1 MTVAQAEAVEIVTPT
16 PQEHYADVW
25 KLLDEFRHEVL
36 DAAAPANLEEM
47 IERNKQDEARG
58 GKSFSVLKE
67 GQLAGAVWFE
77 MIGDGACIGHLVFDR
92 FLLTGAQKMAA
103 TRNVLRMM
111 FSDGFRKVHWAFF
124 ADNRAFR
131 VFLKRLG
138 AEQEAHFRQHC
149 RRDGELVDA
158 EIMASF
164 PESVQ

>member
-1 MTVAQAEAVEIVTPT
+1 MTVAVANEVEIVSPT
-16 PQEHYADVW
+16 PPEHYERVW

-36 DAAAPANLEEM
+36 DAAAPSTLEEM
-47 IERNKQDEARG
+47 IERNAKDAERG

-67 GQLAGAVWFE
+67 GQFAGAVWFE
-77 MIGDGACIGHLVFDR
+77 MIGDGVCIGHLVFDR
-92 FLLTGAQKMAA
+92 FALTGAQKMAA

-149 RRDGELVDA
+149 RRDGELVDVD
-158 EIMASF
+158 IVASF
-164 PESVQ
+164 PEPTR

>member
-16 PQEHYADVW
+16 PEEHHAAVW

-36 DAAAPANLEEM
+36 DAAAPNSLEEM
-47 IERNKQDEARG
+47 IERNKADEERG
-58 GKSFSVLKE
+58 GKSFSILKD
-67 GQLAGAVWFE
+67 GQFAGAVWFE
-77 MIGDGACIGHLVFDR
+77 LVGDGTYIGHLVFDR
-92 FLLTGAQKMAA
+92 FLLTGSQKMAA
-103 TRNVLRMM
+103 TKKVLREM
-111 FSDGFRKVHWAFF
+111 FSNGARKIHWALF

-164 PESVQ
+164 PEPTR